1 MGWKGKGLSIM
12 LKEVQ
17 IYIHIYIFLHNYSN
31 LCWKLHVLMN
41 NFYLAAWNF
50 FVHIFSFVTFF
61 FILLFNFFFTRC
73 QSIYT
78 FSPSSS
84 SVAFPW
90 SFYPLHLLCSSWV
103 EDSGSTAC
111 MWLPPLVLACDGG
124 TVVFSSFPFLLT
136 DADQTGACPH

>member
-1 MGWKGKGLSIM
+1 MAR
-12 LKEVQ
+12 KETYHPIRTGID
-17 IYIHIYIFLHNYSN
+17 IYTHIYFLHNYSN
-31 LCWKLHVLMN
+31 LCWKLHVLIN

-50 FVHIFSFVTFF
+50 LFIFLRLCFF
-61 FILLFNFFFTRC
+61 FYIFYFFLHISPFTL
-73 QSIYT
+73 
-78 FSPSSS
+78 FSPSFSS
-84 SVAFPW
+84 IAFPC
-90 SFYPLHLLCSSWV
+90 SFYPLHLLCSSLV